1 MCPDTGHWFKRGW
14 TPHRARRRGWK
25 SGRGGRMIQ
34 IGNEE
39 GRTMQHRRTLLIPV
53 ACVATIAALV
63 AVSDARAEASESTA
77 GPLGQTESAALIA
90 YYTKPICKR
99 EQVTG
104 SHIPKRVCRTQAQVD
119 ADRAN
124 AQQLMRDANS
134 QLGRETA
141 PPSLGANP
149 MRP

>member
-1 MCPDTGHWFKRGW
+1 
-14 TPHRARRRGWK
+14 
-25 SGRGGRMIQ
+25 
-34 IGNEE
+34 
-39 GRTMQHRRTLLIPV
+39 MQHRHSLPVPV
-53 ACVATIAALV
+53 ARFATIAALV
-63 AVSDARAEASESTA
+63 AVSGVRAEASESTG
-77 GPLGQTESAALIA
+77 GPIGQTQSAALIA

-119 ADRAN
+119 ADRAK

-141 PPSLGANP
+141 PPALGANP
-149 MRP
+149 LHP